1 MARLEEELRLEI
13 RRSKVNKAVISA
25 IAVAGILAV
34 GALAPNAIG
43 LLSKTG
49 LLPKRRQQVNTA
61 FNKLLKNGYIRLD
74 TQKGRSFVR
83 LTQKGERFAALMGE
97 GKLVPKKPKHWDKRW
112 RLLMFDIPERRR
124 RTRTLVRQ
132 TLMTMGFYRLQ
143 DSVWVYPYDC
153 EELIMLLKADLKIG
167 KDLLYII
174 ADKVEQD
181 VAIRAHFG
189 LKS

>member
-1 MARLEEELRLEI
+1 MARLEEELRIEI
-13 RRSKVNKAVISA
+13 RRSKVNKVVISA

-49 LLPKRRQQVNTA
+49 LLPKRRQQVKTA
-61 FNKLLKNGYIRLD
+61 FSRLLKHGYIKLEK
-74 TQKGRSFVR
+74 QEGGSYIR

-132 TLMTMGFYRLQ
+132 TLIAMGFYRLQ

-153 EELIMLLKADLKIG
+153 EELIVLLKADLKIG

-174 ADKVEQD
+174 ADKVEHD
-181 VAIRAHFG
+181 VVLRAHFG